1 MYVFLVRLANSTFAF
16 CEVKRCAKTQ
26 TRISLLGLSQH
37 KNISGSFLRYCSG
50 CKKKRFCED
59 KRIDFFGEVFL
70 GFLIGV
76 ITAWV
81 N

>member
-1 MYVFLVRLANSTFAF
+1 MFQGAS
-16 CEVKRCAKTQ
+16 
-26 TRISLLGLSQH
+26 
-37 KNISGSFLRYCSG
+37 SGTAPG
-50 CKKKRFCED
+50 AKKKRFCED